1 MAEVRDVTWAKRIVA
16 RYEAGC
22 KVPEVSKRAA
32 MQVLGLKPGS
42 LLRGGC
48 NPRDDRLAR
57 AAQAE

>member
-1 MAEVRDVTWAKRIVA
+1 VTWAQRIVA
-16 RYEAGC
+16 RYEAGYR
-22 KVPEVSKRAA
+22 VPAVSKQAA

-48 NPRDDRLAR
+48 NPRDDRLSR